1 MLKPEKMSKLTIIGP
16 KSLSKEVIEVL
27 HKKKIYHIVEHKK
40 TEELDIGSPMKESE
54 AVSDVLV
61 KTRAICSFLGIDPNH
76 ANHNKKSADSRISAY
91 NLTSAKKSIDALN
104 EKITLISSKQ
114 KDLADKLRLID
125 DKKEVIKEISL
136 LGIDMDSLDDY
147 GSIDLLFGTVD
158 SIKDIDT
165 ELKGITKKYKLYS
178 SHNKSDS
185 AKITIALFFDKA
197 SRQEINNLLSSKGFS
212 EIDLGAIK
220 GRGTKGSA
228 SKELSR
234 LNQEASSV
242 EKAESSLKKDIEAI
256 RRERSAY
263 LIDVENSLSIEAE
276 KLEAPL
282 KFGAT
287 DDAFFI
293 NGWVPSRRLDS
304 TVNELNDVTS
314 GKIYLKAEKA
324 GEHDEV
330 PVKLKNPSFV
340 KPFEWFM
347 DLYTLPEYA
356 EVDPTFIMFL
366 TFPIFYG
373 FMLGDVGYGL
383 LTLGLFIFLRKK
395 LGKDMMMLVDAMILA
410 SVMSIIFGVVF
421 GEIFGLEELFGH
433 ELPRLIARA
442 EEPKELMVIAI
453 AIGAA
458 HLNLGL
464 LVGFYNELKHHGF
477 VKAFLEKI
485 SWIILQLGV
494 AMVALNYMNIE
505 ILIPTQ
511 GFVFIPKMAGFITI
525 GLSIVMIYL
534 GEGAKGIIELPSIF
548 SQMMSYARLMAVG
561 LASVI
566 LAVVINDLAGKMFA
580 SGIVGIIGGILVLI
594 VGHTINI
601 GLGIMGSFLHSL
613 RLHYVEFFTK
623 FFHGGGMRYA
633 PFGEQKESE

>member
-16 KSLSKEVIEVL
+16 KSLSREVIEIL
-27 HKKKIYHIVEHKK
+27 HKRKIYHIVEHKK
-40 TEELDIGSPMKESE
+40 TDELDIGSPLKESE
-54 AVSDVLV
+54 EVSDILV
-61 KTRAICSFLGIDPNH
+61 KTRAICSFLGIDPNYTS
-76 ANHNKKSADSRISAY
+76 HNKRSADSRISAY
-91 NLTSAKKSIDALN
+91 NLSPIKKSIDALN
-104 EKITLISSKQ
+104 EKIIGISSRQ
-114 KDLADKLRLID
+114 KDLADNLRAIE
-125 DKKEVIKEISL
+125 DKKEVTREISS
-136 LGIDMDSLDDY
+136 LGIDMDSLDEY
-147 GSIDLLFGTVD
+147 GSIDLLLGTVD
-158 SIKDIDT
+158 NIRDIDV
-165 ELKGITKKYKLYS
+165 ELKKITKKYKIYS
-178 SHNKSDS
+178 SRNKADS
-185 AKITIALFFDKA
+185 SKTTIALFFDKL
-197 SRQEINNLLSSKGFS
+197 SRQEINNLLSARGFS
-212 EIDLGAIK
+212 EIDLGSIR

-242 EKAESSLKKDIEAI
+242 EKDILSLKKDVEAI
-256 RRERSAY
+256 RREKSGY
-263 LIDVENSLSIEAE
+263 LIDIENALSIEAE

-293 NGWVPSRRLDS
+293 NGWVPARKLDS
-304 TVNELNDVTS
+304 TINELDHVTS
-314 GKIYLKAEKA
+314 GKIYLKAEKV

-347 DLYTLPEYA
+347 DLYTLPEYG

-383 LTLGLFIFLRKK
+383 VTLALFIFLRKK
-395 LGKDMMMLVDAMILA
+395 LGKDMKMLVDAMILA
-410 SVMSIIFGVVF
+410 SIVSIIFGFVF
-421 GEIFGLEELFGH
+421 GEIFGLENIFGH

-442 EEPKELMVIAI
+442 EEPKQLMVIAI

-458 HLNLGL
+458 HLNVGL
-464 LVGFYNELKHHGF
+464 LVGFYNELRHHGF

-485 SWIILQLGV
+485 SWIVLQIGV

-505 ILIPTQ
+505 IMMPNTGYMLVPRL
-511 GFVFIPKMAGFITI
+511 AGFIVI

-566 LAVVINDLAGKMFA
+566 LAAVINDLAGKMFA
-580 SGIVGIIGGILVLI
+580 SGMIGIIGGILVLV

-601 GLGIMGSFLHSL
+601 GLGIMGS
-613 RLHYVEFFTK
+613 
-623 FFHGGGMRYA
+623 
-633 PFGEQKESE
+633 

>member
-27 HKKKIYHIVEHKK
+27 HRQKIYHIVEHRK
-40 TEELDIGSPMKESE
+40 TEELDIGSPLKESE
-54 AVSDVLV
+54 GVSDILV
-61 KTRAICSFLGIDPNH
+61 KVRAICSFLGIDPNH
-76 ANHNKKSADSRISAY
+76 NKNNRKSSYSNLSPSNIIS
-91 NLTSAKKSIDALN
+91 LKKTIDALN
-104 EKITLISSKQ
+104 NKIISISSRQ
-114 KDLADKLRLID
+114 KELADRLREIED
-125 DKKEVIKEISL
+125 RKEIIREISS

-147 GSIDLLFGTVD
+147 GSIDMLFGTVD
-158 SIKDIDT
+158 NFREIDA
-165 ELKGITKKYKLYS
+165 ELRKVTKKFKLYS
-178 SHNKSDS
+178 SHNKADS
-185 AKITIALFFDKA
+185 SKTTMALFFDKL
-197 SRQEINNLLSSKGFS
+197 SRQEINNILSARGFS
-212 EIDLGAIK
+212 EIDLGSIK
-220 GRGTKGSA
+220 GTGAKGSA

-234 LNQEASSV
+234 LNQEESSAG
-242 EKAESSLKKDIEAI
+242 KTISSLKKDVEAI
-256 RRERSAY
+256 KREKSGY
-263 LIDVENSLSIEAE
+263 LINVENSLAIEAE

-282 KFGAT
+282 KFGST
-287 DDAFFI
+287 DDAIFI
-293 NGWVPSRRLDS
+293 NGWVPSRKLDNTIS
-304 TVNELNDVTS
+304 LLNNAAK

-340 KPFEWFM
+340 RPFEWFM
-347 DLYTLPEYA
+347 DLYTLPEYM
-356 EVDPTFIMFL
+356 EVDPTFLMFL

-383 LTLGLFIFLRKK
+383 VTLGLFIFLRKK

-410 SVMSIIFGVVF
+410 SIVSIIFGVVF
-421 GEIFGLEELFGH
+421 GEIFGLEHIFGH
-433 ELPRLIARA
+433 ELPRLLNRA
-442 EEPKELMVIAI
+442 EEPKQLMAVAI

-458 HLNLGL
+458 HLNVGL
-464 LVGFYNELKHHGF
+464 LVGFYNELRHHGF

-485 SWIILQLGV
+485 SWITLQIGV
-494 AMVALNYMNIE
+494 AIVALSYMNIE
-505 ILIPTQ
+505 VMVPNM
-511 GFVFIPKMAGFITI
+511 GYVPVPKLAGFIVI

-534 GEGAKGIIELPSIF
+534 GEGAKGIVELPSIF

-566 LAVVINDLAGKMFA
+566 LAVVINDLAGKLFA
-580 SGIVGIIGGILVLI
+580 AGIIGIIGGILVLV

-601 GLGIMGSFLHSL
+601 GLGILGSFLHSL

-633 PFGEQKESE
+633 PFGEQKEIE